1 METIAKCCA
10 CNRLCCKQNLKKRI
24 PDNQLPSFLTSPLNR
39 QDIFYSGS
47 VLALPEYQKEFMRK
61 MKEPARNPQLD
72 LNSAIE
78 YRLST
83 INVIQDKFQVSK
95 KKGECII
102 CMQTFRNTLALLIT
116 FKIKNFCNHVIF
128 DRLLRIWI
136 IYSLYVYNW
145 YLMLFS

>member
-47 VLALPEYQKEFMRK
+47 VMALPEYQKEFMRK

-95 KKGECII
+95 KKGKCII
-102 CMQTFRNTLALLIT
+102 CMQTFRNTLALLIDVSLLKSKT
-116 FKIKNFCNHVIF
+116 FVIMSF
-128 DRLLRIWI
+128 STGF
-136 IYSLYVYNW
+136 YVFGLYIPF
-145 YLMLFS
+145 MFITGT